1 MTAVVSV
8 PSVIALARKVRA
20 EYDYLPGLNLTKA
33 QMRKM
38 LSIDYDACDTLLNL
52 LTATHVLRRMPDG
65 TYVGYH
71 SAH

>member
-1 MTAVVSV
+1 
-8 PSVIALARKVRA
+8 
-20 EYDYLPGLNLTKA
+20 
-33 QMRKM
+33 M

-52 LTATHVLRRMPDG
+52 LTVTHVLRRMPDG